1 MIEIRD
7 LGFNYK
13 VDFTGLKEDYSKFFT
28 TINNIPDTSKL
39 KRQTGWK
46 MPKCYLS
53 QLEEQYTIKLI
64 ANEWDDIGEGL
75 KLTPYCYQKE
85 AIKFAIDNH
94 KALLILPCGAGK
106 TIILIGIYHELRKRH
121 LTDKPVAI
129 IVKAS
134 LKYQWVQEVI
144 KFSDYK
150 VKAIDT
156 PAKTKSKFDNQ
167 FEDTD
172 VFILNYETLK
182 NDKVVAKL
190 KEKNIETLLCD

>member
-1 MIEIRD
+1 MVKRY
-7 LGFNYK
+7 NPSTRPPY
-13 VDFTGLKEDYSKFFT
+13 VV
-28 TINNIPDTSKL
+28 TI
-39 KRQTGWK
+39 
-46 MPKCYLS
+46 
-53 QLEEQYTIKLI
+53 
-64 ANEWDDIGEGL
+64 
-75 KLTPYCYQKE
+75 
-85 AIKFAIDNH
+85 AIKQLRKKVCQTTVNAVERKIKN
-94 KALLILPCGAGK
+94 LRLIQSK
-106 TIILIGIYHELRKRH
+106 TPILIGIYHELRKRH

-129 IVKAS
+129 VVKAS